1 MSKKTA
7 SQGFDLGQGFDA
19 GVAAGG
25 MDLGPY
31 AGHYQELFAD
41 ALDDGVITLEE
52 RDRLDKAADNLGM
65 DRMKIHQLEQAMI
78 QAYEAHNRVKVVEK
92 WEAEPRSLQ
101 PIDVQAAGDEGRA
114 MLLAQIERLNARIA
128 ELEEELREARSHINV
143 EVDLSGLDDV
153 VVDDEPLDRLR
164 ARIRRDPTNPKHFVS
179 LFQACGRAGDSD
191 GRFRAAQALVVL
203 GSTDSTHRSVNDE
216 HAPGGLITPERAL
229 TQENWHDQLYH
240 PELEVVTSNIL
251 SLLTPAALVGRAAS
265 LKRDK
270 KLPNLDASQKQEL
283 ASTTIAGVR
292 ALGWAA
298 TVLGMPAPT
307 VYADPSRDMG
317 HVHVPSMPPFS
328 LLGKRALGGLS
339 LPAQAFLAGRH
350 MTFYRAEFFA
360 KVLFPGVQ
368 ELEDLFLAGLLLGSP
383 GLPIAAHLKARVKPL
398 SDAVAP
404 LLDGPKLDTL
414 RAQFKTFVADGGRTN
429 LLRWSESVD
438 KTACRAGFLLC
449 GDLAAAAK
457 VLEKEEGA
465 RGPLLTDLLAF
476 VASENIGELRQ
487 RLGIAV

>member
-1 MSKKTA
+1 MSDKTA
-7 SQGFDLGQGFDA
+7 AAGFDLAQGFDA

-31 AGHYQELFAD
+31 ASHYQELFAD
-41 ALDDGVITLEE
+41 ALDDGVITAEE
-52 RDRLDKAADNLGM
+52 RERLDKAADNLGM

-78 QAYEAHNRVKVVEK
+78 SAYEAHNRVKVVER
-92 WEAEPRSLQ
+92 WEDEPRSLQ

-114 MLLAQIERLNARIA
+114 MLLTQIERLTARIA

-153 VVDDEPLDRLR
+153 EVDDEPLDRLR

-179 LFQACGRAGDSD
+179 LFKACARAGDAD
-191 GRFRAAQALVVL
+191 GRFRAAQALLVL
-203 GSTDSTHRSVNDE
+203 GADDAEYRAVNDE

-229 TQENWHDQLYH
+229 AQDNWHDELYH
-240 PELEVVTSNIL
+240 PELEVVTSNIMA
-251 SLLTPAALVGRAAS
+251 LLTPAALVGRAAS

-270 KLPNLDASQKQEL
+270 KLPTLEDSKKQDI
-283 ASTTIAGVR
+283 ASTTIAAVR

-307 VYADPSRDMG
+307 VYADAGRDMG
-317 HVHVPSMPPFS
+317 HVHVPAMPPFT

-339 LPAQAFLAGRH
+339 LPEQAFLAGRH
-350 MTFYRAEFFA
+350 MTLYRAEFFA
-360 KVLFPGVQ
+360 KVLFPAVQ

-398 SDAVAP
+398 SDAIVP
-404 LLDGPKLDTL
+404 LLDAPKLDTL
-414 RAQFKTFVADGGRTN
+414 RAQFKSFVAEGGRTN

-438 KTACRAGFLLC
+438 KTACRAGLLLS

-457 VLEKEEGA
+457 VLEREEGA

-476 VASENIGELRQ
+476 IASDNLGQLRQ
-487 RLGIAV
+487 RLGISV